1 MVIVIIAA
9 LVLIGICIAVKLYDE
24 QIRASRYGK
33 AIVVYLT
40 LLALL
45 TIIVKFVIFL
55 IGG

>member
-1 MVIVIIAA
+1 MAVVIVAA

-24 QIRASRYGK
+24 QIRASKYGK